1 MPVCGDWVQLA
12 RTMRPDEI
20 AQFEAMTGRDYNA
33 DQAAGA
39 FIAAPGI
46 KYALIGADSAAFA
59 AGCFEHV
66 RPGVI
71 ETWGVGTL
79 PAWSQHWR
87 AITKVCRRQIDSF
100 LANGAHRVQIVSLAS
115 RTAAHA
121 CKAMSGGSNR
131 AAQEANRAEQA
142 RQAAIAGTQARVN
155 QVFDSPG
162 READIADY
170 VGAVREYFTDDLSRQ
185 KTNSDRDLKF
195 ALARGG
201 NIGGST
207 QRDQQKVLGEEYGRG
222 VLEVE
227 RRSQGAGAELRAN
240 DQDARARLIS
250 LATSG
255 LVFSGMRT

>member
-1 MPVCGDWVQLA
+1 MTRALSVPAVRLAVPVCGDWVQLA

-121 CKAMSGGSNR
+121 WYERGLGLQREGTLRRYFPDGS
-131 AAQEANRAEQA
+131 
-142 RQAAIAGTQARVN
+142 
-155 QVFDSPG
+155 D
-162 READIADY
+162 
-170 VGAVREYFTDDLSRQ
+170 AVMH
-185 KTNSDRDLKF
+185 
-195 ALARGG
+195 A
-201 NIGGST
+201 
-207 QRDQQKVLGEEYGRG
+207 KVRP
-222 VLEVE
+222 
-227 RRSQGAGAELRAN
+227 
-240 DQDARARLIS
+240 
-250 LATSG
+250 
-255 LVFSGMRT
+255 